1 MTHDRSQR
9 GAALLTAMLTVTL
22 VASFAATALWQQF
35 RSVEVERAERER
47 VQAAWILNG
56 ALDWARLIL
65 REDAR
70 AGGADSLSEPWAV
83 PLAES
88 RLSSFLA
95 ADRNNTEEDDASDTF
110 LSGQIVDAQSRLNV
124 ANLLDGNKPS
134 DLGLQSFTRLFQVL
148 GLPESEL
155 KLLANNYLLAMNS
168 RPGGDNAPLRPTRTD
183 QLVWLGIAPE
193 TLARLKP
200 YVVLLPS
207 NTPVNL
213 NTAGVEVVYASIPTL
228 SMAEARKLVEQRTKT
243 PFRSLSEVGIFMV
256 EVAGLL
262 TESQQSV
269 SSRMFEVYGRLR
281 IGKTVI
287 QEISL
292 VERQNLNVTVL
303 YRERSAFVDNPAV
316 ALADSALK

>member
-1 MTHDRSQR
+1 
-9 GAALLTAMLTVTL
+9 MLAVTL
-22 VASFAATALWQQF
+22 IATFAATALWQQY

-47 VQAAWILNG
+47 VQAAWILTG

-95 ADRNNTEEDDASDTF
+95 ADRNSTEDDALDTF

-124 ANLLDGNKPS
+124 ANLMDGIKPS
-134 DLGLQSFTRLFQVL
+134 ELGAQSFTRLFQVL
-148 GLPESEL
+148 GLPDAEL
-155 KLLANNYLLAMNS
+155 KLLINNYALAATGS
-168 RPGGDNAPLRPTRTD
+168 PTAGGNVPLRPQRLE
-183 QLVWLGIAPE
+183 QLAWLGLSND

-200 YVVLLPS
+200 FVVVLPS
-207 NTPVNL
+207 STPINL
-213 NTAGVEVVYASIPTL
+213 NTASLEVVYAGIPTL
-228 SMAEARKLVEQRTKT
+228 TMQEARKLVERRTAT
-243 PFRSLSEVGIFMV
+243 PFRSLSEVGTFNV
-256 EVAGLL
+256 ELAGLL

-281 IGKTVI
+281 MDKTVI
-287 QEISL
+287 QELSL
-292 VERQNLNVTVL
+292 VERQGLNVITL
-303 YRERSAFVDNPAV
+303 YRERTATVDNPAAAGNV
-316 ALADSALK
+316 NLK

>member
-1 MTHDRSQR
+1 MSPKNTQM

-47 VQAAWILNG
+47 VQATWILNG

-70 AGGADSLSEPWAV
+70 SGGADSLSEPWAV

-95 ADRNNTEEDDASDTF
+95 ADRNNTDDDTSDTF

-124 ANLLDGNKPS
+124 ANLLDGGKPS
-134 DLGLQSFTRLFQVL
+134 QLGLQSFARLFQVL
-148 GLPESEL
+148 GLPEGEL
-155 KLLANNYLLAMNS
+155 NLLVNNFQLAMTS
-168 RPGGDNAPLRPTRTD
+168 TGGGGNVPLRPLRTD
-183 QLVWLGIAPE
+183 QLIWLGIAPE

-200 YVVLLPS
+200 FVVLLPV

-213 NTAGVEVVYASIPTL
+213 NTAGVEVVYASIPTIT
-228 SMAEARKLVEQRTKT
+228 MADARKLVEQRTKT

-256 EVAGLL
+256 ELAGLL

-281 IGKTVI
+281 IDKTVI
-287 QEISL
+287 QELSL
-292 VERQNLNVTVL
+292 VERENLNVTAL
-303 YRERSAFVDNPAV
+303 YRERSAFVDNPA
-316 ALADSALK
+316 AAQADSTLK

>member
-1 MTHDRSQR
+1 MNSATQQR

-47 VQAAWILNG
+47 VQATWILNG

-70 AGGADSLSEPWAV
+70 SGGADSLSEPWAV

-95 ADRNNTEEDDASDTF
+95 ADRNNTDDDTSDIF

-124 ANLLDGNKPS
+124 ANLLDGGKPS
-134 DLGLQSFTRLFQVL
+134 QLGLQSFARLFQVL
-148 GLPESEL
+148 GLPEGEL
-155 KLLANNYLLAMNS
+155 NLLANNFQLAMTS
-168 RPGGDNAPLRPTRTD
+168 TGGGGNAPLRPLRTD
-183 QLVWLGIAPE
+183 QLIWLGIAPE

-200 YVVLLPS
+200 FIVLLPS

-213 NTAGVEVVYASIPTL
+213 NTAGVEVVYACIPSI

-281 IGKTVI
+281 IDKTVI
-287 QEISL
+287 QELSL
-292 VERQNLNVTVL
+292 VERENLNVTAL

-316 ALADSALK
+316 ASADSTLK

>member
-1 MTHDRSQR
+1 MNKLNPQR

-35 RSVEVERAERER
+35 RSIEVERSERER
-47 VQAAWILNG
+47 VQATWILNG

-95 ADRNNTEEDDASDTF
+95 ADRDNSADDASDTF

-134 DLGLQSFTRLFQVL
+134 DLGFQSFSRLFQVL
-148 GLPESEL
+148 GLPEGEL
-155 KLLANNYLLAMNS
+155 RLLANNYLLAMNS
-168 RPGGDNAPLRPTRTD
+168 RAGGDNAPLRPLRTD
-183 QLVWLGIAPE
+183 QLIWLGIAPE

-213 NTAGVEVVYASIPTL
+213 NTAGVEVVYACIPTL

-243 PFRSLSEVGIFMV
+243 PFRSLSEVGSFMV

-281 IGKTVI
+281 IDKTVI
-287 QEISL
+287 QELSL
-292 VERQNLNVTVL
+292 VERQNLNVTAL

-316 ALADSALK
+316 AQADSTLK

>member
-1 MTHDRSQR
+1 M

-47 VQAAWILNG
+47 VQATWILNG

-70 AGGADSLSEPWAV
+70 SGGADSLSEPWAV

-95 ADRNNTEEDDASDTF
+95 ADRNNTDDDTSDTF

-124 ANLLDGNKPS
+124 ANLLDGGKPS
-134 DLGLQSFTRLFQVL
+134 QLGLQSFARLFQVL
-148 GLPESEL
+148 GLPEGEL
-155 KLLANNYLLAMNS
+155 NLLVNNFQLAMTS
-168 RPGGDNAPLRPTRTD
+168 TGGGGNVPLRPLRTD
-183 QLVWLGIAPE
+183 QLIWLGIAPE

-200 YVVLLPS
+200 FVVLLPV

-213 NTAGVEVVYASIPTL
+213 NTAGVEVVYASIPTIT
-228 SMAEARKLVEQRTKT
+228 MADARKLVEQRTKT

-256 EVAGLL
+256 ELAGLL

-281 IGKTVI
+281 IDKTVI
-287 QEISL
+287 QELSL
-292 VERQNLNVTVL
+292 VERENLNVTAL
-303 YRERSAFVDNPAV
+303 YRERSAFVDNPA
-316 ALADSALK
+316 AAQADSTLK

>member
-1 MTHDRSQR
+1 MTHDHRQR

-134 DLGLQSFTRLFQVL
+134 DLGMQSFTRLFQVL

-287 QEISL
+287 QEVSL

-303 YRERSAFVDNPAV
+303 HRERSAFVDNPAV

>member
-1 MTHDRSQR
+1 M

-47 VQAAWILNG
+47 VQATWILNG

-70 AGGADSLSEPWAV
+70 SGGADSLSEPWAV

-95 ADRNNTEEDDASDTF
+95 ADRNNTDDDTSDTF

-124 ANLLDGNKPS
+124 ANLLDGGKPS
-134 DLGLQSFTRLFQVL
+134 QLGLQSFARLFQVL
-148 GLPESEL
+148 GLPEGEL
-155 KLLANNYLLAMNS
+155 NLLVNNFQLAMTS
-168 RPGGDNAPLRPTRTD
+168 TGGVGNVPLRPLRTD
-183 QLVWLGIAPE
+183 QLIWLGIAPE

-200 YVVLLPS
+200 FVVLLPV

-213 NTAGVEVVYASIPTL
+213 NTAGVEVVYASIPTIT
-228 SMAEARKLVEQRTKT
+228 MADARKLVEQRTKT

-256 EVAGLL
+256 ELAGLL

-281 IGKTVI
+281 IDKTVI
-287 QEISL
+287 QELSL
-292 VERQNLNVTVL
+292 VERENLNVTAL
-303 YRERSAFVDNPAV
+303 YRERSAFVDNPA
-316 ALADSALK
+316 AAQADSTLK